1 MFLYGRLR
9 LSLVRSVKELLIVL
23 GIVAGIVAIEWVS
36 NELAK
41 ESNWFIAL
49 TFFSVFTYFLI
60 KGIKESKK

>member
-1 MFLYGRLR
+1 M
-9 LSLVRSVKELLIVL
+9 KELLIVL

-49 TFFSVFTYFLI
+49 TFFSVFTYFVI
-60 KGIKESKK
+60 RAVKESKK

>member
-1 MFLYGRLR
+1 M
-9 LSLVRSVKELLIVL
+9 KELLIIL
-23 GIVAGIVAIEWVS
+23 GLVAVVVAFEWVS

-60 KGIKESKK
+60 KAVKESKK